1 MPYLIA
7 GAFEDKVALLDE
19 VKCELEVQVGALAQ
33 GLKVGTELAKGG
45 VIHLAIERDVVLDLR
60 AAVDSVQD
68 VALQVLVYGI
78 VLLQAIQRDVVE
90 WQCVGDLLSW
100 FSQRLVM
107 SFTATAF
114 IHTYSLIMIHIQVKN
129 KE

>member
-33 GLKVGTELAKGG
+33 GLKVGTELAKGS